1 MCGASEKHTHG
12 RGQCFNISLE
22 SYIHE
27 NSLKIILFA
36 HMNTI
41 LAVPIKEQFEESLMT
56 WQANLGKFFHLQD
69 NVERNL
75 QTVIEDLD

>member
-1 MCGASEKHTHG
+1 MAEVNVSTHLLKTYT
-12 RGQCFNISLE
+12 Q
-22 SYIHE
+22 E

-41 LAVPIKEQFEESLMT
+41 LTEQFEERLMT
-56 WQANLGKFFHLQD
+56 WKANSVKFFHLQD

-75 QTVIEDLD
+75 QTVLED

>member
-1 MCGASEKHTHG
+1 MGVQKSTHMAEVNVSTHLLKTYT
-12 RGQCFNISLE
+12 Q
-22 SYIHE
+22 E

-41 LAVPIKEQFEESLMT
+41 LTEQFEERLMT
-56 WQANLGKFFHLQD
+56 WKANSGKFFHLQD

-75 QTVIEDLD
+75 QTVLED